1 LIPQQWKVFENT
13 TKILTVGLLSNE
25 KFNGNSVL
33 MELKVDSNGLL
44 EYHVAGR
51 AIDLSQYL
59 ITRKIEFTSKTFNG
73 LFSCLK
79 TVSLCHGVYLDVNET
94 DIFSSSKVCVKE
106 TAQ

>member
-1 LIPQQWKVFENT
+1 MKENGVLKLSIKGLKCDAEHGQDISFEELYKFIPQQWKVLENT

-33 MELKVDSNGLL
+33 MELKLDSNGIL

-59 ITRKIEFTSKTFNG
+59 ITRTIEVTSKH
-73 LFSCLK
+73 SM
-79 TVSLCHGVYLDVNET
+79 
-94 DIFSSSKVCVKE
+94 VCIV
-106 TAQ
+106 A